1 MPGTRYSE
9 QRSNA
14 DDGRETRGRFSIGTL
29 YVHQKTLVF
38 MSTHT
43 NDPLWRT
50 ALSGAQILFVAFGA
64 TVLVPL
70 LTGLNPSLALL
81 GAGIGTLVFQVC
93 TKRQVPIY
101 LGSSFAFIAPIIYS
115 AQTWG
120 MPATF
125 GALAAA
131 SFFYYV
137 AAVLVKW
144 RGVGFIHT
152 LLPPVVIG
160 PVVMVIGLGLAGV
173 AVKMATGKAGDTQVV
188 SYSTALAV
196 AAISLTA
203 TMLTAIRA
211 RRLLKLVPILVGV
224 AVGYAV
230 SFLFGIVDF
239 SKVLDAPWIGLPE
252 FGRPEFNLAAILF
265 MIPVAIAPIV
275 EHVGGILAIGS
286 VVGKDFTERPGLHR
300 SLLGDGLAVNLAG
313 LFGGPPVTT
322 YGEVTGAVMLTKNFN
337 PAIMTWAACFAI
349 LMAFVGKFGAFL
361 QTIPLPVMGGI
372 MMLLFG
378 SIASIGL
385 KTLLDARLDLMNPR
399 NLCIVSVTLV
409 TGIGGL
415 GVEIGSFSLQGISLC
430 GVLAVLLN
438 LILPQARESATQ

>member
-1 MPGTRYSE
+1 
-9 QRSNA
+9 
-14 DDGRETRGRFSIGTL
+14 
-29 YVHQKTLVF
+29 
-38 MSTHT
+38 MSAGHE
-43 NDPLWRT
+43 PVWRT

-81 GAGIGTLVFQVC
+81 GAGVGTLIFQIC

-101 LGSSFAFIAPIIYS
+101 LGSSFAFIAPVIYS
-115 AQTWG
+115 VQTWG
-120 MPATF
+120 MPATL
-125 GALAAA
+125 GALASA

-137 AAVLVKW
+137 AAGLVKW
-144 RGVGFIHT
+144 RGVDFIHR

-160 PVVMVIGLGLAGV
+160 PVVMVIGLDLAQV
-173 AVKMATGKAGDTQVV
+173 AVGMATGKAGDAQVV
-188 SYSTALAV
+188 PYETAIAI
-196 AAISLTA
+196 AAISLLA

-211 RRLLKLVPILVGV
+211 KGLLKLVPILIGV
-224 AVGYAV
+224 AVGYVASLV
-230 SFLFGIVDF
+230 VGIVDF
-239 SKVLDAPWIGLPE
+239 SRVHDAAWLALPE
-252 FGRPEFNLAAILF
+252 FGQPEFNLAAILF

-286 VVGKDFTERPGLHR
+286 VAGKDYTESPGLHR
-300 SLLGDGLAVNLAG
+300 TLLGDGLAVNVVG

-322 YGEVTGAVMLTKNFN
+322 YGEVTGAVMLTRNYN
-337 PAIMTWAACFAI
+337 PVVMTWAAGFAI
-349 LMAFVGKFGAFL
+349 LMAFVGKFGALL

-372 MMLLFG
+372 MVLLFG
-378 SIASIGL
+378 SIAGIGL
-385 KTLLDARLDLMNPR
+385 KTLMDARVNLSSAR

-415 GVEIGSFSLQGISLC
+415 AVQIGSFSLQGISLC

-438 LILPQARESATQ
+438 LLLPQEPAGAAH

>member
-1 MPGTRYSE
+1 MNTATEP
-9 QRSNA
+9 
-14 DDGRETRGRFSIGTL
+14 
-29 YVHQKTLVF
+29 V
-38 MSTHT
+38 
-43 NDPLWRT
+43 WRT

-81 GAGIGTLVFQVC
+81 GAGIGTLIFQFC

-101 LGSSFAFIAPIIYS
+101 LGSSFAFIAPVIYS
-115 AQTWG
+115 VQTWG
-120 MPATF
+120 MPATL

-137 AAVLVKW
+137 AAALVKW
-144 RGVGFIHT
+144 RGVEFIHR

-160 PVVMVIGLGLAGV
+160 PVVMVIGLGLAQV
-173 AVKMATGKAGDTQVV
+173 AVGMATGKAGDAQVIP
-188 SYSTALAV
+188 YETAISI
-196 AAISLTA
+196 AAISLLA

-211 RRLLKLVPILVGV
+211 RGLLKLVPILVGV
-224 AVGYAV
+224 AVGYVV
-230 SFLFGIVDF
+230 SIFMGIVDF
-239 SKVLDAPWIGLPE
+239 SKVTNAAWIAVPE
-252 FGRPEFNLAAILF
+252 FGKPEFNMAAILF

-275 EHVGGILAIGS
+275 EHVGGVLAIGS
-286 VVGKDFTERPGLHR
+286 VTGKDYTDSPGLHR
-300 SLLGDGLAVNLAG
+300 TLFGDGLAVNVVG

-337 PAIMTWAACFAI
+337 PVVMTWAACFAI
-349 LMAFVGKFGAFL
+349 LMAFVGKFGAVL

-372 MMLLFG
+372 MVLLFG
-378 SIASIGL
+378 SIAGIGL
-385 KTLLDARLDLMNPR
+385 KTIMDGRVELSNAR

-415 GVEIGSFSLQGISLC
+415 GVTIGSFSLHGISLC

-438 LILPQARESATQ
+438 LVLPREPEHS

>member
-1 MPGTRYSE
+1 
-9 QRSNA
+9 
-14 DDGRETRGRFSIGTL
+14 
-29 YVHQKTLVF
+29 
-38 MSTHT
+38 MSAGHE
-43 NDPLWRT
+43 PVWRT

-81 GAGIGTLVFQVC
+81 GAGVGTLIFQIC

-101 LGSSFAFIAPIIYS
+101 LGSSFAFIAPVIYS
-115 AQTWG
+115 VQTWG
-120 MPATF
+120 MPATL
-125 GALAAA
+125 GALASA

-137 AAVLVKW
+137 AAGLVKW
-144 RGVGFIHT
+144 RGVDFIHR

-160 PVVMVIGLGLAGV
+160 PVVMVIGLGLAQV
-173 AVKMATGKAGDTQVV
+173 AVGMATGKAGDAQVV
-188 SYSTALAV
+188 PYQTAIAI
-196 AAISLTA
+196 AAISLLA

-211 RRLLKLVPILVGV
+211 KGLLKLVPILIGV
-224 AVGYAV
+224 AVGYVASLV
-230 SFLFGIVDF
+230 VGIVDF
-239 SKVLDAPWIGLPE
+239 SRVHDAAWLALPE
-252 FGRPEFNLAAILF
+252 FGQPEFNLAAILF

-286 VVGKDFTERPGLHR
+286 VAGKDYTESPGLHR
-300 SLLGDGLAVNLAG
+300 TLLGDGLAVNVVG

-322 YGEVTGAVMLTKNFN
+322 YGEVTGAVMLTRNYN
-337 PAIMTWAACFAI
+337 PVVMTWAAGFAI
-349 LMAFVGKFGAFL
+349 LMAFVGKFGALL

-372 MMLLFG
+372 MVLLFG
-378 SIASIGL
+378 SIAGIGL
-385 KTLLDARLDLMNPR
+385 KTLMDARVNLSSAR

-415 GVEIGSFSLQGISLC
+415 AVQIGSFSLQGISLC

-438 LILPQARESATQ
+438 LLLPQEPAGAAH

>member
-1 MPGTRYSE
+1 MS
-9 QRSNA
+9 A
-14 DDGRETRGRFSIGTL
+14 GREP
-29 YVHQKTLVF
+29 V
-38 MSTHT
+38 
-43 NDPLWRT
+43 WRT

-81 GAGIGTLVFQVC
+81 GAGVGTLIFQIC

-101 LGSSFAFIAPIIYS
+101 LGSSFAFIAPVIYS
-115 AQTWG
+115 VQTWG
-120 MPATF
+120 MPATL
-125 GALAAA
+125 GALASA

-137 AAVLVKW
+137 AAGLVKW
-144 RGVGFIHT
+144 RGVDFIHR

-160 PVVMVIGLGLAGV
+160 PVVMVIGLGLAQV
-173 AVKMATGKAGDTQVV
+173 AVGMATGKAGDAQVLP
-188 SYSTALAV
+188 YETAIAI
-196 AAISLTA
+196 AAISLLA

-211 RRLLKLVPILVGV
+211 KGLLKLVPILIGV
-224 AVGYAV
+224 AVGYVASLV
-230 SFLFGIVDF
+230 VGIVDF
-239 SKVLDAPWIGLPE
+239 SRLHDAAWLALPA
-252 FGRPEFNLAAILF
+252 FGQPEFNLAAILF

-286 VVGKDFTERPGLHR
+286 VAGKDYTENPGLHR
-300 SLLGDGLAVNLAG
+300 TLLGDGLAVNVVG

-322 YGEVTGAVMLTKNFN
+322 YGEVTGAVMLTHNYN
-337 PAIMTWAACFAI
+337 PVVMTWAAGFAI
-349 LMAFVGKFGAFL
+349 LMAFVGKFGALL

-372 MMLLFG
+372 MVLLFG
-378 SIASIGL
+378 SIAGIGL
-385 KTLLDARLDLMNPR
+385 KTLMDAKVNLSSAR

-415 GVEIGSFSLQGISLC
+415 AVHIGSFSLQGISLC

-438 LILPQARESATQ
+438 LLLPDEPKAAEH

>member
-1 MPGTRYSE
+1 MTQEP
-9 QRSNA
+9 
-14 DDGRETRGRFSIGTL
+14 
-29 YVHQKTLVF
+29 V
-38 MSTHT
+38 
-43 NDPLWRT
+43 WRT

-81 GAGIGTLVFQVC
+81 GAGIGTLIFQIC

-101 LGSSFAFIAPIIYS
+101 LGSSFAFIAPVIYS
-115 AQTWG
+115 VQTWG
-120 MPATF
+120 MPATL
-125 GALAAA
+125 GALASA

-137 AAVLVKW
+137 AAGLVKW
-144 RGVGFIHT
+144 RGVGFIHK

-160 PVVMVIGLGLAGV
+160 PVVMVIGLGLAQV
-173 AVKMATGKAGDTQVV
+173 AVGMATGKAGDAQVV
-188 SYSTALAV
+188 PYETAIAI
-196 AAISLTA
+196 AAISLLA

-211 RRLLKLVPILVGV
+211 HGLLKLVPILIGV
-224 AVGYAV
+224 AVGYVASLLV
-230 SFLFGIVDF
+230 GIVDF
-239 SKVLDAPWIGLPE
+239 TKVQEAAWIALPE
-252 FGRPEFNLAAILF
+252 FGKPEFNLAAILF

-286 VVGKDFTERPGLHR
+286 VAGKDYTENPGLHR
-300 SLLGDGLAVNLAG
+300 TLLGDGLAVNVVG

-322 YGEVTGAVMLTKNFN
+322 YGEVTGAVMLTKNYN
-337 PAIMTWAACFAI
+337 PVVMTWAAGFAI
-349 LMAFVGKFGAFL
+349 LMAFVGKFGALL

-372 MMLLFG
+372 MVLLFG
-378 SIASIGL
+378 SIAGIGL
-385 KTLLDARLDLMNPR
+385 KTLMDAKVNLSSAR

-415 GVEIGSFSLQGISLC
+415 AVQIGSFSLQGISLC

-438 LILPQARESATQ
+438 LLLPNEPARQD

>member
-1 MPGTRYSE
+1 MNTATEP
-9 QRSNA
+9 
-14 DDGRETRGRFSIGTL
+14 
-29 YVHQKTLVF
+29 V
-38 MSTHT
+38 
-43 NDPLWRT
+43 WRT

-81 GAGIGTLVFQVC
+81 GAGIGTLIFQFC

-101 LGSSFAFIAPIIYS
+101 LGSSFAFIAPVIYS
-115 AQTWG
+115 VQTWG
-120 MPATF
+120 MPATL

-137 AAVLVKW
+137 AAALVKW
-144 RGVGFIHT
+144 RGVEFIHR

-160 PVVMVIGLGLAGV
+160 PVVMVIGLGLAQV
-173 AVKMATGKAGDTQVV
+173 AVGMATGKAGDAQVIP
-188 SYSTALAV
+188 YETAISI
-196 AAISLTA
+196 AAISLLA

-211 RRLLKLVPILVGV
+211 RGLLKLVPILVGV
-224 AVGYAV
+224 AVGYVV
-230 SFLFGIVDF
+230 SIFMGIVDF
-239 SKVLDAPWIGLPE
+239 SKVTNAAWIAIPE
-252 FGRPEFNLAAILF
+252 FGKPEFNMAAILF

-275 EHVGGILAIGS
+275 EHVGGVLAIGS
-286 VVGKDFTERPGLHR
+286 VTGKDYTESPGLHR
-300 SLLGDGLAVNLAG
+300 TLFGDGLAVNVVG

-337 PAIMTWAACFAI
+337 PVVMTWAACFAI
-349 LMAFVGKFGAFL
+349 LMAFVGKFGAVL

-372 MMLLFG
+372 MVLLFG
-378 SIASIGL
+378 SIAGIGL
-385 KTLLDARLDLMNPR
+385 KTIMDGRVELSNAR

-415 GVEIGSFSLQGISLC
+415 GVTIGSLSLHGISLC

-438 LILPQARESATQ
+438 LVLPREPEHS

>member
-1 MPGTRYSE
+1 MNTAPT
-9 QRSNA
+9 
-14 DDGRETRGRFSIGTL
+14 
-29 YVHQKTLVF
+29 
-38 MSTHT
+38 
-43 NDPLWRT
+43 WRT

-81 GAGIGTLVFQVC
+81 GAGVGTLIFQAC

-101 LGSSFAFIAPIIYS
+101 LGSSFAFIAPVIYS
-115 AQTWG
+115 VQTWG
-120 MPATF
+120 MNATL

-137 AAVLVKW
+137 AAALVKW
-144 RGVGFIHT
+144 RGVGLIHK

-160 PVVMVIGLGLAGV
+160 PVVMVIGLGLAQV
-173 AVKMATGKAGDTQVV
+173 AVGMATGKAGDAQVV
-188 SYSTALAV
+188 PYSTAIAI
-196 AAISLTA
+196 AAISLLA

-211 RRLLKLVPILVGV
+211 RGLLKLVPILVGV
-224 AVGYAV
+224 AVGYIV
-230 SFLFGIVDF
+230 SLALGIVDF
-239 SKVLDAPWIGLPE
+239 SKVHDAAWIALPQ
-252 FGRPEFNLAAILF
+252 FGTPEFNLAAILF

-286 VVGKDFTERPGLHR
+286 VAGKDYTESPGLHR
-300 SLLGDGLAVNLAG
+300 TLLGDGLAVNVVG

-322 YGEVTGAVMLTKNFN
+322 YGEVTGAVMLTKNYN
-337 PAIMTWAACFAI
+337 PAVMTWAACFAI
-349 LMAFVGKFGAFL
+349 LMAFVGKFGALL

-372 MMLLFG
+372 MVLLFG
-378 SIASIGL
+378 SIAGIGL
-385 KTLLDARLDLMNPR
+385 KTLLDAKVNLSSAR

-415 GVEIGSFSLQGISLC
+415 GVTIGSFSLQGISLC

-438 LILPQARESATQ
+438 LLLPNEPAADEAPANSLPDGSAGRP

>member
-1 MPGTRYSE
+1 
-9 QRSNA
+9 
-14 DDGRETRGRFSIGTL
+14 
-29 YVHQKTLVF
+29 
-38 MSTHT
+38 MSTT
-43 NDPLWRT
+43 TTQALAPVKDPVWRT

-81 GAGIGTLVFQVC
+81 GAGIGTLIFQFC

-101 LGSSFAFIAPIIYS
+101 LGSSFAFIAPVIYS
-115 AQTWG
+115 VQTWG
-120 MPATF
+120 MPATL

-137 AAVLVKW
+137 AAALVKW
-144 RGVGFIHT
+144 RGVGFIHRI
-152 LLPPVVIG
+152 LPPVVIG
-160 PVVMVIGLGLAGV
+160 PVVMVIGLGLAQV
-173 AVKMATGKAGDTQVV
+173 AVGMATGKAGDAQVV
-188 SYSTALAV
+188 PYETAISI
-196 AAISLTA
+196 AAISLLA

-211 RRLLKLVPILVGV
+211 RGLLKLVPILVGV
-224 AVGYAV
+224 AVGYVV
-230 SFLFGIVDF
+230 SIFMGIVDF
-239 SKVLDAPWIGLPE
+239 SKVTNAAWIAVPE
-252 FGRPEFNLAAILF
+252 FGKPEFNMAAILF

-286 VVGKDFTERPGLHR
+286 VTGKDYTDSPGLHR
-300 SLLGDGLAVNLAG
+300 TLFGDGLAVNVVG

-337 PAIMTWAACFAI
+337 PVVMTWAACFAI
-349 LMAFVGKFGAFL
+349 LMAFVGKFGAVL

-372 MMLLFG
+372 MVLLFG
-378 SIASIGL
+378 SIAGIGL
-385 KTLLDARLDLMNPR
+385 KTIMDGRVELSNAR

-415 GVEIGSFSLQGISLC
+415 GVTIGSFSLHGISLC

-438 LILPQARESATQ
+438 LVLPREPEHS

>member
-1 MPGTRYSE
+1 MTTVNEP
-9 QRSNA
+9 
-14 DDGRETRGRFSIGTL
+14 
-29 YVHQKTLVF
+29 V
-38 MSTHT
+38 
-43 NDPLWRT
+43 WRT

-81 GAGIGTLVFQVC
+81 GAGIGTLIFQIC
-93 TKRQVPIY
+93 TKREVPIY
-101 LGSSFAFIAPIIYS
+101 LGSSFAFIAPVIYS
-115 AQTWG
+115 VKTWG
-120 MPATF
+120 MPATL

-137 AAVLVKW
+137 AAGLVKW
-144 RGVGFIHT
+144 RGVGFIHR

-160 PVVMVIGLGLAGV
+160 PVVMVIGLGLAQV
-173 AVKMATGKAGDTQVV
+173 AIDMATGKAGDQQIVP
-188 SYSTALAV
+188 YGTALSV
-196 AAISLTA
+196 AAISLLA

-211 RRLLKLVPILVGV
+211 KRLLKLVPILVGV
-224 AVGYAV
+224 AVGYVV
-230 SFLFGIVDF
+230 SIFLGIVDF
-239 SKVLDAPWIGLPE
+239 SKVTNAAWLAIPE
-252 FGRPEFNLAAILF
+252 FGKPEFNMAAIMF

-286 VVGKDFTERPGLHR
+286 VTGKDFTESPGLHR
-300 SLLGDGLAVNLAG
+300 TLLGDGLAVNVVG

-322 YGEVTGAVMLTKNFN
+322 YGEVTGAVMLTKNYN
-337 PAIMTWAACFAI
+337 PVVMTWAACFAI

-361 QTIPLPVMGGI
+361 QTIPMPVMGGI

-378 SIASIGL
+378 SIAGIGL
-385 KTLLDARLDLMNPR
+385 KTIMDGRVDLSSPR

-415 GVEIGSFSLQGISLC
+415 GVTIGSFSLQGISLC

-438 LILPQARESATQ
+438 LLLPREPAAA

>member
-1 MPGTRYSE
+1 MNTATEP
-9 QRSNA
+9 
-14 DDGRETRGRFSIGTL
+14 
-29 YVHQKTLVF
+29 V
-38 MSTHT
+38 
-43 NDPLWRT
+43 WRT

-81 GAGIGTLVFQVC
+81 GAGIGTLIFQFC

-101 LGSSFAFIAPIIYS
+101 LGSSFAFIAPVIYS
-115 AQTWG
+115 VQTWG
-120 MPATF
+120 MPATL

-137 AAVLVKW
+137 AAALVKW
-144 RGVGFIHT
+144 RGVEFIHR

-160 PVVMVIGLGLAGV
+160 PVVMVIGLGLAQV
-173 AVKMATGKAGDTQVV
+173 AVGMATGKAGDAQVIP
-188 SYSTALAV
+188 YETAISI
-196 AAISLTA
+196 AAISLLA

-211 RRLLKLVPILVGV
+211 RGLLKLVPILVGV
-224 AVGYAV
+224 AVGYIV
-230 SFLFGIVDF
+230 SIFMGIVDF
-239 SKVLDAPWIGLPE
+239 SKVTNAAWIAIPE
-252 FGRPEFNLAAILF
+252 FGKPEFNMAAILF

-275 EHVGGILAIGS
+275 EHVGGVLAIGS
-286 VVGKDFTERPGLHR
+286 VTGKDYTESPGLHR
-300 SLLGDGLAVNLAG
+300 TLFGDGLAVNVVG

-322 YGEVTGAVMLTKNFN
+322 YGEVTGAVMLTKNYN
-337 PAIMTWAACFAI
+337 PVVMTWAAVFAI

-361 QTIPLPVMGGI
+361 QTIPMPVMGGI

-378 SIASIGL
+378 SIAGIGL
-385 KTLLDARLDLMNPR
+385 KTIMDGRVDLASAR

-415 GVEIGSFSLQGISLC
+415 GVTIGSFSLQGISLC

-438 LILPQARESATQ
+438 LLLPREPAAEKS

>member
-1 MPGTRYSE
+1 MNTTKEP
-9 QRSNA
+9 
-14 DDGRETRGRFSIGTL
+14 
-29 YVHQKTLVF
+29 V
-38 MSTHT
+38 
-43 NDPLWRT
+43 WRT

-81 GAGIGTLVFQVC
+81 GAGIGTLVFQIC
-93 TKRQVPIY
+93 TRREVPIY
-101 LGSSFAFIAPIIYS
+101 LGSSFAFIAPVIYS
-115 AQTWG
+115 VQTWG
-120 MPATF
+120 MPATM
-125 GALAAA
+125 GALALA

-137 AAVLVKW
+137 AAALVKW
-144 RGVGFIHT
+144 RGVGFIHR

-160 PVVMVIGLGLAGV
+160 PVVMVIGLGLAQV
-173 AVKMATGKAGDTQVV
+173 AVSMATGKAGDQQVV
-188 SYSTALAV
+188 PYGTALSI
-196 AAISLTA
+196 AAISLLA

-211 RRLLKLVPILVGV
+211 RGLLKLVPILVGV
-224 AVGYAV
+224 AVGYVA
-230 SFLFGIVDF
+230 SLFMGVVDF
-239 SKVLDAPWIGLPE
+239 SKVTQAAWLVVPE
-252 FGRPEFNLAAILF
+252 FGKPEFNLAAILF

-286 VVGKDFTERPGLHR
+286 VTGKDFTEAPGLHR
-300 SLLGDGLAVNLAG
+300 TLLGDGLAVNIVG

-337 PAIMTWAACFAI
+337 PVVMTWAACFAI
-349 LMAFVGKFGAFL
+349 LMAFVGKFGALL
-361 QTIPLPVMGGI
+361 QTIPMPVMGGI

-378 SIASIGL
+378 SIAGIGL
-385 KTLLDARLDLMNPR
+385 KTIIEGRVDLSSPR

-415 GVEIGSFSLQGISLC
+415 GLTIGSFSLQGISLC

-438 LILPQARESATQ
+438 LLLPSEAPAK

>member
-1 MPGTRYSE
+1 MTTVNEP
-9 QRSNA
+9 
-14 DDGRETRGRFSIGTL
+14 
-29 YVHQKTLVF
+29 V
-38 MSTHT
+38 
-43 NDPLWRT
+43 WRT

-81 GAGIGTLVFQVC
+81 GAGVGTLIFQIC
-93 TKRQVPIY
+93 TKREVPIY
-101 LGSSFAFIAPIIYS
+101 LGSSFAFIAPVIYS
-115 AQTWG
+115 VQTWG
-120 MPATF
+120 MPATL
-125 GALAAA
+125 GALASA

-137 AAVLVKW
+137 AAGLVKW
-144 RGVGFIHT
+144 RGVGFIHR

-160 PVVMVIGLGLAGV
+160 PVVMVIGLGLAQV
-173 AVKMATGKAGDTQVV
+173 AINMATGKAGDQQVV
-188 SYSTALAV
+188 PYGTALSV
-196 AAISLTA
+196 AAISLLA

-224 AVGYAV
+224 AVGYVV
-230 SFLFGIVDF
+230 SLFLGIVDF
-239 SKVLDAPWIGLPE
+239 SKVTEAAWIAIPE
-252 FGRPEFNLAAILF
+252 FGKPEFNMAAIMF

-286 VVGKDFTERPGLHR
+286 VTGKDFTESPGLHR
-300 SLLGDGLAVNLAG
+300 TLLGDGLAVNIAG

-322 YGEVTGAVMLTKNFN
+322 YGEVTGAVMLTRNYN
-337 PAIMTWAACFAI
+337 PVVMTYAACFAI

-361 QTIPLPVMGGI
+361 QTIPMPVMGGI

-378 SIASIGL
+378 SIAGIGL
-385 KTLLDARLDLMNPR
+385 KTIMDGKVDLSSAR

-415 GVEIGSFSLQGISLC
+415 GVTIGSFSLQGISLC

-438 LILPQARESATQ
+438 LVLPREPDPDTP

>member
-1 MPGTRYSE
+1 M
-9 QRSNA
+9 
-14 DDGRETRGRFSIGTL
+14 
-29 YVHQKTLVF
+29 
-38 MSTHT
+38 T
-43 NDPLWRT
+43 NVKEPVWRT

-81 GAGIGTLVFQVC
+81 GAGIGTLIFQLC
-93 TKRQVPIY
+93 TRREVPIY

-115 AQTWG
+115 VQNWG
-120 MPATF
+120 MPATM

-137 AAVLVKW
+137 AAGLVKW
-144 RGVGFIHT
+144 RGVGFIHR

-160 PVVMVIGLGLAGV
+160 PVVMVIGLGLAQV
-173 AVKMATGKAGDTQVV
+173 AVSMATGKAGEEQVV
-188 SYSTALAV
+188 PYGTALSI
-196 AAISLTA
+196 AAISLLA

-211 RRLLKLVPILVGV
+211 RGLLKLVPILVGV
-224 AVGYAV
+224 AVGYMV
-230 SFLFGIVDF
+230 SLIVGVVDF
-239 SKVLDAPWIGLPE
+239 SRVTQAAWLAVPD
-252 FGRPEFNLAAILF
+252 FGKPEFNLAAILF

-286 VVGKDFTERPGLHR
+286 VTGKDFTETPGLHR
-300 SLLGDGLAVNLAG
+300 TLLGDGLAVNIVG

-337 PAIMTWAACFAI
+337 PVVMTWAAGFAI
-349 LMAFVGKFGAFL
+349 LMAFVGKFGALL
-361 QTIPLPVMGGI
+361 QTIPMPVMGGI

-378 SIASIGL
+378 SIAGIGL
-385 KTLLDARLDLMNPR
+385 KTIMEGRVDLSSPR

-409 TGIGGL
+409 SGIGGL
-415 GVEIGSFSLQGISLC
+415 GVTIGSFSLQGISLC

-438 LILPQARESATQ
+438 LLLPAEESTKQTS

>member
-1 MPGTRYSE
+1 MHS
-9 QRSNA
+9 A
-14 DDGRETRGRFSIGTL
+14 
-29 YVHQKTLVF
+29 
-38 MSTHT
+38 
-43 NDPLWRT
+43 NDPVWRT

-81 GAGIGTLVFQVC
+81 GAGIGTLVFQGC
-93 TKRQVPIY
+93 TRREVPIY
-101 LGSSFAFIAPIIYS
+101 LGSSFAFIAPVIYS
-115 AQTWG
+115 VQTWG
-120 MPATF
+120 MPATL
-125 GALAAA
+125 GALASA

-137 AAVLVKW
+137 AAALVKW
-144 RGVGFIHT
+144 RGVNFIHR

-160 PVVMVIGLGLAGV
+160 PVVMVIGLGLAQV
-173 AVKMATGKAGDTQVV
+173 AVSMATGKSGEQQVIP
-188 SYSTALAV
+188 YGTALAI
-196 AAISLTA
+196 AAISLCA

-211 RRLLKLVPILVGV
+211 KKLLKLVPILVGV
-224 AVGYAV
+224 AVGYAASV
-230 SFLFGIVDF
+230 LVGIVDF
-239 SKVLDAPWIGLPE
+239 SKVSEAAWLSVPE

-286 VVGKDFTERPGLHR
+286 VTGKDFTESPGLHR
-300 SLLGDGLAVNLAG
+300 TLLGDGLAVNIAG

-322 YGEVTGAVMLTKNFN
+322 YGEVTGAVMLTRNYN
-337 PAIMTWAACFAI
+337 PVVMTWAACFAI

-361 QTIPLPVMGGI
+361 QTIPMPVMGGI

-378 SIASIGL
+378 SIAGIGL
-385 KTLLDARLDLMNPR
+385 KTLMDGRVDLTRAR

-415 GVEIGSFSLQGISLC
+415 GLNVGGFSLQGISLC

-438 LILPQARESATQ
+438 VLLPSEPESV

>member
-1 MPGTRYSE
+1 MTTVNEP
-9 QRSNA
+9 
-14 DDGRETRGRFSIGTL
+14 
-29 YVHQKTLVF
+29 V
-38 MSTHT
+38 
-43 NDPLWRT
+43 WRT

-81 GAGIGTLVFQVC
+81 GAGIGTLIFQIC
-93 TKRQVPIY
+93 TKREVPIY
-101 LGSSFAFIAPIIYS
+101 LGSSFAFIAPVIYS
-115 AQTWG
+115 VKTWG
-120 MPATF
+120 MPATL

-137 AAVLVKW
+137 AAGLVKW
-144 RGVGFIHT
+144 RGVGFIHR

-160 PVVMVIGLGLAGV
+160 PVVMVIGLGLAQV
-173 AVKMATGKAGDTQVV
+173 AIDMATGKAGDQQIVP
-188 SYSTALAV
+188 YGTALSV
-196 AAISLTA
+196 AAISLLA

-211 RRLLKLVPILVGV
+211 KRLLKLVPILVGV
-224 AVGYAV
+224 AVGYVV
-230 SFLFGIVDF
+230 SIFLGIVDF
-239 SKVLDAPWIGLPE
+239 SKVTNAAWLAIPE
-252 FGRPEFNLAAILF
+252 FGKPEFNMAAIMF

-286 VVGKDFTERPGLHR
+286 VTGKDFTESPGLHR
-300 SLLGDGLAVNLAG
+300 TLLGDGLAVNVVG

-322 YGEVTGAVMLTKNFN
+322 YGEVTGAVMLTKNYN
-337 PAIMTWAACFAI
+337 PVVMTWAACFAI

-361 QTIPLPVMGGI
+361 QTIPMPVMGGI

-378 SIASIGL
+378 SIAGIGL
-385 KTLLDARLDLMNPR
+385 KTIMDGRVDLSSAR

-415 GVEIGSFSLQGISLC
+415 GVTIGSFSLQGISLC

-438 LILPQARESATQ
+438 LLLPREPAAESTAGTA

>member
-1 MPGTRYSE
+1 
-9 QRSNA
+9 
-14 DDGRETRGRFSIGTL
+14 
-29 YVHQKTLVF
+29 
-38 MSTHT
+38 MSAT
-43 NDPLWRT
+43 PEPVWRT

-81 GAGIGTLVFQVC
+81 GAGVGTLIFQVC

-101 LGSSFAFIAPIIYS
+101 LGSSFAFIAPVIYS
-115 AQTWG
+115 VQTWG
-120 MPATF
+120 MPATL
-125 GALAAA
+125 GALASA

-137 AAVLVKW
+137 AAGLVKW
-144 RGVGFIHT
+144 RGVNFIHK

-160 PVVMVIGLGLAGV
+160 PVVMVIGLGLAQV
-173 AVKMATGKAGDTQVV
+173 AVNMSSGKAGDAQVV
-188 SYSTALAV
+188 PYGTALGV
-196 AAISLTA
+196 AAVSLIA

-211 RRLLKLVPILVGV
+211 KGLLKLVPILVGV
-224 AVGYAV
+224 AVGYV
-230 SFLFGIVDF
+230 LSLFLGIVNF
-239 SKVLDAPWIGLPE
+239 QKVIDAPWLALPQ
-252 FGRPEFNLAAILF
+252 FGHPEFNLAAILF

-286 VVGKDFTERPGLHR
+286 VVGKDYTDSPGLHR
-300 SLLGDGLAVNLAG
+300 TLLGDGLAVNVAG

-322 YGEVTGAVMLTKNFN
+322 YGEVTGAVMLTKNYN
-337 PAIMTWAACFAI
+337 PVVMTWAAGFAI
-349 LMAFVGKFGAFL
+349 LMAFVGKFGALL
-361 QTIPLPVMGGI
+361 QTIPMPVMGGI

-378 SIASIGL
+378 SIAGIGL
-385 KTLLDARLDLMNPR
+385 KTIMDGKVELMNPR

-415 GVEIGSFSLQGISLC
+415 GVHIGSFSLQGISLC

-438 LILPQARESATQ
+438 LVLPKAHADH

>member
-1 MPGTRYSE
+1 MANVNEP
-9 QRSNA
+9 
-14 DDGRETRGRFSIGTL
+14 
-29 YVHQKTLVF
+29 V
-38 MSTHT
+38 
-43 NDPLWRT
+43 WRT

-81 GAGIGTLVFQVC
+81 GAGVGTLIFQIC
-93 TKRQVPIY
+93 TKREVPIY
-101 LGSSFAFIAPIIYS
+101 LGSSFAFIAPVIYS
-115 AQTWG
+115 VKTWG
-120 MPATF
+120 MPATL

-137 AAVLVKW
+137 AAGLVKW
-144 RGVGFIHT
+144 RGVNFIHR

-160 PVVMVIGLGLAGV
+160 PVVMVIGLGLAQV
-173 AVKMATGKAGDTQVV
+173 AISMATGKAGDQQVV
-188 SYSTALAV
+188 PYGTSLAV
-196 AAISLTA
+196 ATISLLA

-224 AVGYAV
+224 AVGYVV
-230 SFLFGIVDF
+230 SLFLGIVDF
-239 SKVLDAPWIGLPE
+239 SKVTEAAWIAIPE
-252 FGRPEFNLAAILF
+252 FGKPEFNMAAILF

-275 EHVGGILAIGS
+275 EHVGGILAISS
-286 VVGKDFTERPGLHR
+286 VTGKDFTESPGLHR
-300 SLLGDGLAVNLAG
+300 TLLGDGLAVNIVG

-322 YGEVTGAVMLTKNFN
+322 YGEVTGAVMLTKNYN
-337 PAIMTWAACFAI
+337 PVVMTWAAVFAI

-361 QTIPLPVMGGI
+361 QTIPMPVMGGI

-378 SIASIGL
+378 SIAGIGL
-385 KTLLDARLDLMNPR
+385 KTIMDGRVDLASPR

-415 GVEIGSFSLQGISLC
+415 GVTIGSFSLQGISLC
-430 GVLAVLLN
+430 GVLAVVLN
-438 LILPQARESATQ
+438 LVLPREPSAA

>member
-1 MPGTRYSE
+1 MNTT
-9 QRSNA
+9 Q
-14 DDGRETRGRFSIGTL
+14 
-29 YVHQKTLVF
+29 
-38 MSTHT
+38 
-43 NDPLWRT
+43 DPVWRT

-81 GAGIGTLVFQVC
+81 GAGVGTLIFQIC

-101 LGSSFAFIAPIIYS
+101 LGSSFAFIAPVIYS
-115 AQTWG
+115 VQTWG
-120 MPATF
+120 MPATL
-125 GALAAA
+125 GALASA

-137 AAVLVKW
+137 AAGLVKW
-144 RGVGFIHT
+144 RGVGLIHK

-160 PVVMVIGLGLAGV
+160 PVVMVIGLGLAQV
-173 AVKMATGKAGDTQVV
+173 AVGMATGKAGDAQVV
-188 SYSTALAV
+188 PYETAIAI
-196 AAISLTA
+196 AAISLLA

-211 RRLLKLVPILVGV
+211 RGLLKLVPILVGV
-224 AVGYAV
+224 AVGYVV
-230 SFLFGIVDF
+230 SLFLGIVDF
-239 SKVLDAPWIGLPE
+239 SKVSEAAWIAMPA
-252 FGRPEFNLAAILF
+252 FGTPEFNLAAILF

-286 VVGKDFTERPGLHR
+286 VAGKDFTESPGLHR
-300 SLLGDGLAVNLAG
+300 TLLGDGLAVNVVG

-322 YGEVTGAVMLTKNFN
+322 YGEVTGAVMLTKNYN
-337 PAIMTWAACFAI
+337 PVVMTWAACFAI
-349 LMAFVGKFGAFL
+349 LMAFVGKFGALL

-372 MMLLFG
+372 MVLLFG
-378 SIASIGL
+378 SIAGIGL
-385 KTLLDARLDLMNPR
+385 KTLMDARVNLSSAR

-415 GVEIGSFSLQGISLC
+415 GVTIGSFSLQGISLC

-438 LILPQARESATQ
+438 LLLPAEPESP

>member
-1 MPGTRYSE
+1 
-9 QRSNA
+9 
-14 DDGRETRGRFSIGTL
+14 
-29 YVHQKTLVF
+29 
-38 MSTHT
+38 MSVTQVT
-43 NDPLWRT
+43 AVAAPDPVWRT

-70 LTGLNPSLALL
+70 LTGLNPILALL
-81 GAGIGTLVFQVC
+81 GAGVGTLIFQVC
-93 TKRQVPIY
+93 TRREVPIY
-101 LGSSFAFIAPIIYS
+101 LGSSFAFIAPVIYS

-125 GALAAA
+125 GALASA

-137 AAVLVKW
+137 AAALVKW
-144 RGVGFIHT
+144 RGVGFIHR

-160 PVVMVIGLGLAGV
+160 PVVMVIGLGLAQV
-173 AVKMATGKAGDTQVV
+173 AVNMATGKAGDQQIMP
-188 SYSTALAV
+188 YDTALS
-196 AAISLTA
+196 AAGISLLA

-211 RRLLKLVPILVGV
+211 RRLLKLVPILIGV
-224 AVGYAV
+224 AVGYAY
-230 SFLFGIVDF
+230 SLAIGIVDF
-239 SKVLDAPWIGLPE
+239 SKVVQAPWLAVPE
-252 FGRPEFNLAAILF
+252 FGKPEFNLAAILF

-286 VVGKDFTERPGLHR
+286 VTGKDFTASPGLHR
-300 SLLGDGLAVNLAG
+300 TLFGDGLAVSVVG

-322 YGEVTGAVMLTKNFN
+322 YGEVTGAVMLTRNYN
-337 PAIMTWAACFAI
+337 PVVMTWAAVFAI
-349 LMAFVGKFGAFL
+349 LMAFVGKFGALL
-361 QTIPLPVMGGI
+361 QTIPMPVMGGI

-378 SIASIGL
+378 SIAGIGL
-385 KTLLDARLDLMNPR
+385 KTIMDGRVDLASAR

-415 GVEIGSFSLQGISLC
+415 GVTIGSFSLQGISLC

-438 LILPQARESATQ
+438 LLLPREQAVEQI

>member
-1 MPGTRYSE
+1 MNTATEP
-9 QRSNA
+9 
-14 DDGRETRGRFSIGTL
+14 
-29 YVHQKTLVF
+29 V
-38 MSTHT
+38 
-43 NDPLWRT
+43 WRT

-81 GAGIGTLVFQVC
+81 GAGIGTLIFQFC

-101 LGSSFAFIAPIIYS
+101 LGSSFAFIAPVIYS
-115 AQTWG
+115 VQTWG
-120 MPATF
+120 MPATL

-137 AAVLVKW
+137 AAALVKW
-144 RGVGFIHT
+144 RGVEFIHR

-160 PVVMVIGLGLAGV
+160 PVVMVIGLGLAQV
-173 AVKMATGKAGDTQVV
+173 AVGMATGKAGDAQVIP
-188 SYSTALAV
+188 YETAISI
-196 AAISLTA
+196 AAISLLA

-211 RRLLKLVPILVGV
+211 RGLLKLVPILVGV
-224 AVGYAV
+224 AVGYVV
-230 SFLFGIVDF
+230 SIFMGIVDF
-239 SKVLDAPWIGLPE
+239 SKVTNAAWIAIPE
-252 FGRPEFNLAAILF
+252 FGKPEFNMAAILF

-275 EHVGGILAIGS
+275 EHVGGVLAIGS
-286 VVGKDFTERPGLHR
+286 VTGKDYTESPGLHR
-300 SLLGDGLAVNLAG
+300 TLFGDGLAVNVVG

-337 PAIMTWAACFAI
+337 PVVMTWAACFAI
-349 LMAFVGKFGAFL
+349 LMAFVGKFGAVL

-372 MMLLFG
+372 MVLLFG
-378 SIASIGL
+378 SIAGIGL
-385 KTLLDARLDLMNPR
+385 KTIMDGRVELSNAR

-415 GVEIGSFSLQGISLC
+415 GVTIGSFSLHGISLC

-438 LILPQARESATQ
+438 LVLPREPEHS